1 MAVLRVKN
9 GDTWQSITTIR
20 GEVGPQGPQGPQGE
34 KGEKGDNA
42 QLTGNLTFVQNQ
54 SNIENK
60 GKTIFDGMTAKTIN
74 VDEPVMVEMSTAN
87 VSSSTLIGT
96 LPNVS
101 ELYNGLMIKMFIPVI
116 SATAKTDLKFNLTLA
131 DGTVVS
137 KDVYKNKDV
146 KLNANEVPE
155 ASFMLFIYRNDY
167 AVGETVYDGWRLV
180 GSAASGGAGGI
191 PFVKDVTYSD
201 GTLSGT
207 VDSLT
212 SIKDGQAV
220 FLAFPNTY
228 SGGDVNSLAL
238 TLKSKTQDSKTIRFS
253 SWIDKTKGNCCLLVY
268 RESLGYW
275 VDMNG
280 LKDEEAGQLA
290 APTWYDNMST
300 GMGIL
305 VFNIATETYIP
316 LTDDNLTEDEG
327 SLLNTP
333 VTFDYRYPILYC
345 PESSGRAYVGL
356 TNISTSFMKINAL
369 TSSGVVEYN
378 KPVYLMGK
386 ISGTNFTTLTG
397 QESLF
402 TQELNNADE
411 AVQYLELGILTN
423 EGLWLLPYHEVF
435 TRIGTEVVKY
445 GSMPYIASTVDIGA
459 GAALPTGTL
468 YFVYEE

>member
-1 MAVLRVKN
+1 MAVIKVRN
-9 GDTWQSITTIR
+9 GDAWDSITTIKGETGPR
-20 GEVGPQGPQGPQGE
+20 GPKGDKGE
-34 KGEKGDNA
+34 KGDKGDNA
-42 QLTGNLTFVQNQ
+42 QLTGNLTIVQNQ
-54 SNIENK
+54 STIESK
-60 GKTIFDGMTAKTIN
+60 GKTTFTGTIAETVN
-74 VDEPVMVEMSTAN
+74 IDEPVMVEMSTAN

-116 SATAKTDLKFNLTLA
+116 SGAAKTDLKFNLTLA
-131 DGTVVS
+131 DGTVVL

-167 AVGETVYDGWRLV
+167 TVGETVYDGWRLV
-180 GSAASGGAGGI
+180 GSAASGGTGGI

-212 SIKDGQAV
+212 SIEDGQAV
-220 FLAFPNTY
+220 LLAFPGTY
-228 SGGDVNSLAL
+228 SGGDVNVLAL
-238 TLKSKTQDSKTIRFS
+238 TLKSKTQDLKPVRFS
-253 SWIDKTKGNCCLLVY
+253 SWVDTMEGECCLLVY
-268 RESLGYW
+268 RESLTYW

-280 LKDEEAGQLA
+280 LKDKEAGQLTG
-290 APTWYDNMST
+290 PKNYDNMSN

-305 VFNIATETYIP
+305 VYNINPGVYIP
-316 LTDDNLTEDEG
+316 LTDNDSSLT
-327 SLLNTP
+327 NTP

-345 PESSGRAYVGL
+345 PESSGRAYIGL
-356 TNISTSFMKINAL
+356 TNISTSFMKINGL

-402 TQELNNADE
+402 TQELTNADE
-411 AVQYLELGILTN
+411 TVQYLELGILTN

-435 TRIGTEVVKY
+435 TRIGTEVIKY

-459 GAALPTGTL
+459 GAELPSGVL
-468 YFVYEE
+468 YLVYEE

>member
-1 MAVLRVKN
+1 MAVLKVKN
-9 GDTWQSITTIR
+9 GDTWQGIATIR
-20 GEVGPQGPQGPQGE
+20 GETGPQGPQGPQGE

-60 GKTIFDGMTAKTIN
+60 GKTIFDGTTAKTIN

-87 VSSSTLIGT
+87 VASSTLIGS

-116 SATAKTDLKFNLTLA
+116 NMMARTDLKFNLTLA

-167 AVGETVYDGWRLV
+167 TVDETVYDGWRLV

-191 PFVKDVTYSD
+191 PFVKDVMYSD
-201 GTLSGT
+201 RTLSGT
-207 VDSLT
+207 VDNLTNIEDGQIILLTFPGLSSLDGEVDYLSLT
-212 SIKDGQAV
+212 LQNKKVD
-220 FLAFPNTY
+220 
-228 SGGDVNSLAL
+228 
-238 TLKSKTQDSKTIRFS
+238 KKTIWLS
-253 SWIDKTKGNCCLLVY
+253 SWVNIMTSGRCLLVY
-268 RESLGYW
+268 RASNERWTDLDGF
-275 VDMNG
+275 
-280 LKDEEAGQLA
+280 KDEEAGKLTG
-290 APTWYDNMST
+290 PKSYDYSSS

-305 VFNIATETYIP
+305 VYNIDGNVYVP
-316 LTDDNLTEDEG
+316 LTDGDSSLT
-327 SLLNTP
+327 NTP
-333 VTFDYRYPILYC
+333 ITFDYRYPILYC
-345 PESSGRAYVGL
+345 PTPSGRAYVGL
-356 TNISTSFMKINAL
+356 TDIPTSFIKVNAL
-369 TSSGVVEYN
+369 TSSGAPEYN

-411 AVQYLELGILTN
+411 TVQYLEIGILTN

-468 YFVYEE
+468 YLVYEE